1 MFNNKLLTYVKRVR
15 TLCFRVFPV
24 FKTTRSIYQV
34 HVIRHARINSNSR
47 IDILLVL
54 KLFLC

>member
-1 MFNNKLLTYVKRVR
+1 MIRIIESEPY
-15 TLCFRVFPV
+15 
-24 FKTTRSIYQV
+24 
-34 HVIRHARINSNSR
+34 RHARINSNSR